1 MQTTIADE
9 VGGTLARLASNPIAG
24 PATAIGLRHFAML
37 FRRRAAPGTRMAGR
51 GAPRAVPAARIEV
64 ICLAYARSALSAATA

>member
-9 VGGTLARLASNPIAG
+9 VGGTLARLASDPIAG
-24 PATAIGLRHFAML
+24 PATAIGLRHFATL
-37 FRRRAAPGTRMAGR
+37 FGRR
-51 GAPRAVPAARIEV
+51 GAPGIRMASEALRAAVPAARIEV